1 MQTKASLLKIT
12 ATCVALFGLATAN
25 AQLVFEASTL
35 GSGGSSVNS
44 WADSALTP
52 TVTLTPTG
60 TAPLV
65 QLQGTTK
72 YVDFNDTDLA
82 AAGVSDSI
90 IGTSQNAVFMVFRNP
105 SGSASLGAT
114 ALIWINGTDTSKILN
129 LAETTGFGPSSTIA
143 YVHGGLNVDQLSV
156 PTPAAWNDGNWHV
169 LTAVRNGTSG
179 QIRIDGVPVTPA
191 TGAFPNSVTTGGTG
205 TLFVGGSPWGAGD
218 DFIGDI
224 AEIQIHSTVPSDI
237 NLIELGFNTKYSEL
251 GLTVVPEPSEYA
263 MIFGLACVAGALAL
277 RYRRQQL
284 AS

>member
-25 AQLVFEASTL
+25 AQLIFEAGTL
-35 GSGGSSVNS
+35 SGVAGSDVTS
-44 WADSALTP
+44 WASSPAGT
-52 TVTLTPTG
+52 TLQPTG
-60 TAPLV
+60 TAPKL
-65 QLQGTTK
+65 QFQGTTK

-82 AAGVSDSI
+82 AASVSDSI
-90 IGTSQNAVFMVFRNP
+90 IGTSQSAVFMVFRNP
-105 SGSASLGAT
+105 TGVDSLGAT
-114 ALIWINGTDTSKILN
+114 ALIWINGTDTSHILN

-143 YVHGGLNVDQLSV
+143 YVHGDVSADILSV
-156 PTPAAWNDGNWHV
+156 PTPGAWNDGNWHV
-169 LTAVRNGTSG
+169 LTALRNGASG
-179 QIRIDGVPVTPA
+179 QIRIDGTPVTPA
-191 TGAFPNSVTTGGTG
+191 TGAFANNWTTGGTG

-224 AEIQIHSTVPSDI
+224 AEIQIHSSVPGDI
-237 NLIELGFNTKYSEL
+237 NAVELGLDAKYSEL